1 MGQGKDCFSDFAVK
15 TGKMQLYV
23 TVFRLSLN
31 LLYPMGGGQKLKL
44 GDKIYNFII
53 SYFKLILTVYCTK
66 TEGFFI
72 IQLNKDK
79 KPKEKQKICGDNGL
93 VITIA
98 NCLCDRMSAEALK

>member
-1 MGQGKDCFSDFAVK
+1 
-15 TGKMQLYV
+15 
-23 TVFRLSLN
+23 
-31 LLYPMGGGQKLKL
+31 MGGGQKLKL

-79 KPKEKQKICGDNGL
+79 KPKEKQKICGDSDN
-93 VITIA
+93 
-98 NCLCDRMSAEALK
+98 NR